1 MRRDQSDQADFPC
14 IVSATG
20 QFCCRDTAQQAR
32 QCIENIAAIVRAGTA
47 LTNAV
52 KTTVVLTGLGDF
64 ARVDEIY
71 ADFCC

>member
-1 MRRDQSDQADFPC
+1 MHRSSDRPVLLPRSC
-14 IVSATG
+14 
-20 QFCCRDTAQQAR
+20 
-32 QCIENIAAIVRAGTA
+32 EAGTA

-64 ARVDEIY
+64 DRVDEIY

>member
-14 IVSATG
+14 IVPATG

-32 QCIENIAAIVRAGTA
+32 QCIESEAGTA